1 MNDMSRIST
10 LTAVRQQPVPRDQ
23 TQALLDLRSAASGQI
38 KPADLY
44 TLADRLEGQA
54 RAFPDRPFLID
65 GEQRVTYAAVEAQ
78 ANRMAHVFYA
88 KGLRPGD
95 VCAIAMENRPQ
106 FFYSWFGLVKLGVVV
121 AFINTQVS
129 GKPLVH
135 ALQSTAARAV
145 VVGEECLANL
155 LGTQGLPDV
164 PLWLVNDALNPFD
177 GELPAI
183 VDIDFEQH
191 VAAAPA
197 TVFARDVRAAITAE
211 TTTLLI
217 FTSGTTGLPKAAR
230 YSHMRWLSS
239 GDVMEVTL
247 GATCDDVFYCC
258 LPLYH
263 GAAATSVTSTAL
275 RAGASIV
282 LRRKFSVRE
291 FWPDVRR
298 NRITVFQYIGEICR
312 YLLNQPVVTGE
323 REHSLRHM
331 LGAGLTPESW
341 QRWLERFGPIQVF
354 EGWGATEANANLINV
369 DNYVGS
375 CGRVPDWSRTNL
387 RLVRYDVESDSHP
400 RDANGFYQ
408 LCQPG
413 EIGEAMGF
421 IVDHPQIGGGR
432 FEGYTST
439 AASESKI
446 RRDVFQR
453 GDAYWSSGDL
463 LRYDDDGYFYFVDRI
478 GDTFRWKSENV
489 STLEVADTLSDMPGL
504 ELINVYGVQVPEHE
518 GRAGMAAILMQ
529 PGHSFDPQAFYE
541 LTQTRLPRYAAP
553 VFVRV
558 TLAADLTSTFKL
570 RKVDLQR
577 QGYAPQ
583 LFADPLF
590 VRDESRRT
598 YQPYSLQV
606 LARNG
611 LLPFAGAGHE

>member
-1 MNDMSRIST
+1 MNDMSRISALVAPT
-10 LTAVRQQPVPRDQ
+10 QQPVPRQQ
-23 TQALLDLRSAASGQI
+23 TQALLDLRSAASARI

-44 TLADRLEGQA
+44 TLADRLEEQA
-54 RAFPDRPFLID
+54 RDFAERPFLIA
-65 GEQRVTYAAVEAQ
+65 GEQRFSYASVEAQ

-106 FFYSWFGLVKLGVVV
+106 FFFSWFGLVKLGVVV
-121 AFINTQVS
+121 AFINTQVT

-135 ALQSTAARAV
+135 ALQSTGAKAV
-145 VVGEECLANL
+145 VVGEECLGNL
-155 LGTQGLPDV
+155 LGTDGLPDV
-164 PLWLVNDALNPFD
+164 PLWLVEDALNPFD
-177 GELPAI
+177 GPLPTF
-183 VDIDFEQH
+183 VDCDFAEQIKQ
-191 VAAAPA
+191 APG
-197 TVFARDVRAAITAE
+197 TVFPRDVRAAITAE

-230 YSHMRWLSS
+230 YSHMRWMSS

-275 RAGASIV
+275 RVGASIV
-282 LRRKFSVRE
+282 VRRKFSVRE

-298 NRITVFQYIGEICR
+298 NQITVFQYIGEICR
-312 YLLNQPVVTGE
+312 YLLNQPVVAGE
-323 REHSLRHM
+323 REHSLRYM

-400 RDANGFYQ
+400 RDENGFYQ

-413 EIGEAMGF
+413 EMGEAMGF
-421 IVDHPQIGGGR
+421 IVDHPLIGGGR
-432 FEGYTST
+432 FEGYTSE

-446 RRDVFQR
+446 RRNVFQT

-529 PGHSFDPQAFYE
+529 AGHSFDPQAFYE
-541 LTQTRLPRYAAP
+541 LTEARLPRYAAP

-558 TLAADLTSTFKL
+558 SAAADLTSTFKL

-577 QGYAPQ
+577 QGYAPG

-590 VRDESRRT
+590 VRDESTRT

-606 LARNG
+606 LARAG
-611 LLPFAGAGHE
+611 LPPFTGSGHE

>member
-1 MNDMSRIST
+1 MNDMSRISALVAPT
-10 LTAVRQQPVPRDQ
+10 QQPVPRQQ
-23 TQALLDLRSAASGQI
+23 TQALLDLRSAASARI

-44 TLADRLEGQA
+44 TLADRLEEQA
-54 RAFPDRPFLID
+54 RDFAERPFLIA
-65 GEQRVTYAAVEAQ
+65 GEQRFSYASVEAQ

-106 FFYSWFGLVKLGVVV
+106 FFFSWFGLVKLGVVV
-121 AFINTQVS
+121 AFINTQVT

-135 ALQSTAARAV
+135 ALQSTGAKAV
-145 VVGEECLANL
+145 VVGEECLGNL
-155 LGTQGLPDV
+155 LGTDGLPDV
-164 PLWLVNDALNPFD
+164 PLWLVEDALNPFD
-177 GELPAI
+177 GPLPTF
-183 VDIDFEQH
+183 VDCDFAEQIRQ
-191 VAAAPA
+191 APG
-197 TVFARDVRAAITAE
+197 TVFPRDVRAAITAE

-230 YSHMRWLSS
+230 YSHMRWMSS

-275 RAGASIV
+275 RVGASIV
-282 LRRKFSVRE
+282 VRRKFSVRE

-298 NRITVFQYIGEICR
+298 NQITVFQYIGEICR
-312 YLLNQPVVTGE
+312 YLLNQPVVAGE
-323 REHSLRHM
+323 REHSLRYM

-400 RDANGFYQ
+400 RDENGFYQ

-413 EIGEAMGF
+413 EMGEAMGF
-421 IVDHPQIGGGR
+421 IVDHPLIGGGR
-432 FEGYTST
+432 FEGYTSE

-446 RRDVFQR
+446 RRNVFQT

-529 PGHSFDPQAFYE
+529 AGHSFDPQAFYE
-541 LTQTRLPRYAAP
+541 LTEARLPRYAAP

-558 TLAADLTSTFKL
+558 SAAADLTSTFKL

-577 QGYAPQ
+577 QGYAPG

-590 VRDESRRT
+590 VRDESTRT

-606 LARNG
+606 LARAG
-611 LLPFAGAGHE
+611 LPPFTGSGHE